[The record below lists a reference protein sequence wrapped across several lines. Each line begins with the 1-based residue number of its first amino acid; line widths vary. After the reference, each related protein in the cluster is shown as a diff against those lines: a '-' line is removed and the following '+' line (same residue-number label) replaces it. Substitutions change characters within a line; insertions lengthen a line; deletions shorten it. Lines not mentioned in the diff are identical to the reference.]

1 MNELYG
7 PAKNSS
13 FLLNSN

>member
-7 PAKNSS
+7 LAKNSS